1 MTGMNS
7 INKPKDGS
15 RLNAV
20 VNPGTAN
27 TGTGALK
34 PKAPRKTGGG
44 DVLKTREELARA
56 TGWSKRTIDRLVAS
70 KTIPHIRVGRTI
82 RFRLDAVM
90 NALEKN
96 STVREVTAP

>member
-1 MTGMNS
+1 MTTLQ
-7 INKPKDGS
+7 KPQNDGPRRS
-15 RLNAV
+15 AV
-20 VNPGTAN
+20 VKPGTAN
-27 TGTGALK
+27 PGTGQLK
-34 PKAPRKTGGG
+34 PKATRKTGGG
-44 DVLKTREELARA
+44 DLLKTRDELSGA

-90 NALEKN
+90 SALEKN

>member
-1 MTGMNS
+1 MDPK
-7 INKPKDGS
+7 NKPKDGS
-15 RLNAV
+15 RLDAV
-20 VNPGTAN
+20 VKPGTAN
-27 TGTGALK
+27 AGTGTLK

-44 DVLKTREELARA
+44 DLLKTREELSRA

-90 NALEKN
+90 NALERN
-96 STVREVTAP
+96 STVKEVTTP